1 MTTPYRKAKRNWKLI
16 MVAVVILAASVIAN
30 VALRE
35 RGADLNQIIYDQ
47 CVANETQDAV
57 LTQVY
62 LDDIVFVLATLPPS
76 PQRDQWVQSRR
87 DGIAAIEPADEDTCQ
102 PPEGVLP

>member
-16 MVAVVILAASVIAN
+16 VVALVTLVAFVGAN

-35 RGADLNQIIYDQ
+35 RGADLNQVIYDQ
-47 CVANETQDAV
+47 CVANEAQEAV
-57 LTQVY
+57 MTQVY

-87 DGIAAIEPADEDTCQ
+87 DGIAAIEPPDEDTCK
-102 PPEGVLP
+102 PPEGGLP